1 MKIYLAP
8 MAGVTDNAFRIL
20 VREVSGYNDFMFSEM
35 VSSTGIHYKSQKTFE
50 MLEFTGA
57 ELPISIQLFGSN
69 PEYVSEAAQYVT
81 SMVHNSESSITNYA
95 LDFNL
100 GCPAPKVVKNNEG
113 SALMKNPE
121 LTAQILTALRKST
134 DLPVSVKM
142 RIGFDENH
150 INAVEI
156 AKIAEDCGINFITVH
171 GRTREQYYS
180 GKADWSEIAKVKQA
194 VKIPVIANGDV
205 RDEESLDAIIK
216 ETGADGVMI
225 GRAAMGNPWIFKR
238 LQYYLE
244 TGKKIEPPTI
254 EERFKVIRRHL
265 DLLLEFKGEYVGIR
279 EMRKHAAWY
288 TKGLIGGAELRDK
301 INRAETKEDFLKIFN
316 NLSKE
321 VI

>member
-8 MAGVTDNAFRIL
+8 MAGVTDSAFRIL
-20 VREVSGYNDFMFSEM
+20 VREVSGYNELMFSEM
-35 VSSTGIHYKSQKTFE
+35 VSSTGIHYKSQKTYE
-50 MLEFTGA
+50 MLDFTA
-57 ELPISIQLFGSN
+57 EELPIAVQLFGSN
-69 PEYVSEAAQYVT
+69 PEYVAESAEYISNLNNVAA
-81 SMVHNSESSITNYA
+81 I
-95 LDFNL
+95 DFNL
-100 GCPAPKVVKNNEG
+100 GCPAPKIVKNGEG

-121 LTAQILTALRKST
+121 LTGALLKALRRST
-134 DLPVSVKM
+134 NLPVSVKM
-142 RIGFDENH
+142 RIGFDSEH

-156 AKIAEDCGINFITVH
+156 AKIAEEAGVNSITVH

-205 RDEESLDAIIK
+205 RDEASLDAIIN

-238 LQYYLE
+238 LNYYLNNNQ
-244 TGKKIEPPTI
+244 IMPNPSL
-254 EERFKVIRRHL
+254 EERFDIIRKHL
-265 DLLLEFKGEYVGIR
+265 DLLLKFKGEYIGIR

-301 INRAETKEDFLKIFN
+301 INRAESKEDFLNIFQ
-316 NLSKE
+316 LSS
-321 VI
+321 